1 MLPPNVDR
9 TVACIPVERKV
20 NQGVVDYRGDV
31 RFELRVCGLKHCR
44 DLCRVGDVGLH
55 SEGTVWALH
64 LSKLLSR
71 LLALVV
77 VNYHPGPLPSKGLD
91 DALSQTASAPGD

>member
-1 MLPPNVDR
+1 MFPTNIGR
-9 TVACIPVERKV
+9 SWSCIPVECKV
-20 NQGVVDYRGDV
+20 NQGVVDHRGDGCV
-31 RFELRVCGLKHCR
+31 EVGLCGLKHCR

-55 SEGTVWALH
+55 SEGTVWAMH